1 MSQWQQQWD
10 VPGSTGRIY
19 KVSRDYSG
27 NYACSCPQW
36 IYKRDDCKHIK
47 AVRIFEGIV
56 LKKLDAIYPI
66 SYETNKT
73 CTEWLKVKKVE
84 KHVKIESGK

>member
-47 AVRIFEGIV
+47 AVRIFEGMANV
-56 LKKLDAIYPI
+56 TGQKAPPNLPKKELALIGQVTRKFNF
-66 SYETNKT
+66 E
-73 CTEWLKVKKVE
+73 
-84 KHVKIESGK
+84 

>member
-1 MSQWQQQWD
+1 MSQWEQQWD

-47 AVRIFEGIV
+47 AVRIFENLSNITGRLPSGELIRPN
-56 LKKLDAIYPI
+56 LPKKELALIGQVTRKFNF
-66 SYETNKT
+66 E
-73 CTEWLKVKKVE
+73 
-84 KHVKIESGK
+84 